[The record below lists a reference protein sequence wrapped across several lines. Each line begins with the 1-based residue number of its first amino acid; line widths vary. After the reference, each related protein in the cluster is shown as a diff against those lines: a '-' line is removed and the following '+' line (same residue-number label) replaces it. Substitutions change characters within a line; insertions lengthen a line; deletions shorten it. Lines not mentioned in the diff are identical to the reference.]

1 MNLSFSAS
9 NDGFGKLDK
18 DGDMILTIKPSEDH
32 LNLNHLGYFHLRDQT
47 SLHILGAKKNLNVV
61 GFVKEISIKSEISFK
76 FQASHGI
83 DLNVLYA
90 LCKDPEPWQVEL
102 EDSQTI
108 LQDFDKAV
116 KVAHHGKDGIIKTA
130 VAMINEFGVEGA
142 QNVAEAAVKAKSG
155 R

>member
-18 DGDMILTIKPSEDH
+18 DGDMILTIKPSENID
-32 LNLNHLGYFHLRDQT
+32 LNHLGYFHLRDET
-47 SLHILGAKKNLNVV
+47 SLQILGAKKDLNVV

-76 FQASHGI
+76 FQVSGKI

-90 LCKDPEPWQVEL
+90 LCKDLEPWQVEL

-108 LQDFDKAV
+108 LQDFDTAV
-116 KVAHHGKDGIIKTA
+116 KTEHKSKKSVVEVAAK
-130 VAMINEFGVEGA
+130 MINHFGVEGA
-142 QNVAEAAVKAKSG
+142 QKIAEAAVKAQKEP
-155 R
+155 

>member
-18 DGDMILTIKPSEDH
+18 DGDMILTIKPSENID
-32 LNLNHLGYFHLRDQT
+32 LNHLGYFHLRDET
-47 SLHILGAKKNLNVV
+47 SLQILGAKKDLNVV

-76 FQASHGI
+76 FQVSRNF

-90 LCKDPEPWQVEL
+90 LCKDPEQWQVIL
-102 EDSQTI
+102 DDKQTS
-108 LQDFDKAV
+108 LQDFDAAV

>member
-18 DGDMILTIKPSEDH
+18 DGDMILTVKPSENH

-47 SLHILGAKKNLNVV
+47 SLHILGAKKDLNVV
-61 GFVKEISIKSEISFK
+61 GFVREISIKSEISFK
-76 FQASHGI
+76 FQVSGKI

-90 LCKDPEPWQVEL
+90 LCMDPEPWQVEL

-116 KVAHHGKDGIIKTA
+116 KVEHKSKSNVVEIAAK
-130 VAMINEFGVEGA
+130 MIDHFGLEGA
-142 QNVAEAAVKAKSG
+142 QKIAEVAANAKS
-155 R
+155 RT